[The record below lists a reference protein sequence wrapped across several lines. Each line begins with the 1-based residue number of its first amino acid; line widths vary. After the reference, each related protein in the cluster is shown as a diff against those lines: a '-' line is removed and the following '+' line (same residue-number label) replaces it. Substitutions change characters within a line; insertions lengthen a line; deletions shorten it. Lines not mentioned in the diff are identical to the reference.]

1 MKKII
6 EFYKK
11 KKGVFNVIITVSLL
25 VYVACD
31 QYFGYTHIMKDQS
44 FTVCKTVEYTDK
56 YISYKFMVDSVTYE
70 AKIKN
75 IDTYTTHK
83 EGVCFL
89 VLYYTKNP
97 KVNTILYDEVWERSY
112 YGKKIN
118 YPFKVSVS
126 FWDLRILSKI

>member
-6 EFYKK
+6 ELYKK
-11 KKGVFNVIITVSLL
+11 KKGLFNVIISVSLFMYL
-25 VYVACD
+25 TFA
-31 QYFGYTHIMKDQS
+31 QYLDYIHIMKDQS
-44 FTVCKTVEYTDK
+44 FTVCQTVKYTDK
-56 YISYKFMVDSVTYE
+56 YISYTFMVDSTIYE
-70 AKIKN
+70 QKTKRL
-75 IDTYTTHK
+75 DPYSTHE
-83 EGVCFL
+83 EGICFL
-89 VLYYTKNP
+89 LLYYTKNP